1 MLDTALSHGQPWQ
14 VEDIKEME
22 AVESHDQLRP
32 GKKKQCFYCYLD
44 FIHTISKKRGKMR
57 SRLYRKKKINLE

>member
-32 GKKKQCFYCYLD
+32 GKKKTTFLLLFGFYSYN
-44 FIHTISKKRGKMR
+44 F
-57 SRLYRKKKINLE
+57 